1 MRRHIKN
8 YKSESKSIGEGQVL
22 HCPYDFETAKVVL
35 REMAEHLALSLFEKK
50 LVTSSV
56 TLNINYDIESL
67 EKTDYKGEIV
77 TDYYS
82 REVAKPAR
90 GTIFVGQDTNSS
102 KAIINGFMDLYEKIT
117 DPSLLIR
124 KINVTAINVKPAE
137 MRQGSLFDE
146 EDNDIKEEKL
156 QKVRLEIM
164 KKYGKNALLKCTNLT
179 EGATAIERN
188 SQIGGHKA

>member
-1 MRRHIKN
+1 
-8 YKSESKSIGEGQVL
+8 
-22 HCPYDFETAKVVL
+22 
-35 REMAEHLALSLFEKK
+35 
-50 LVTSSV
+50 
-56 TLNINYDIESL
+56 
-67 EKTDYKGEIV
+67 
-77 TDYYS
+77 
-82 REVAKPAR
+82 
-90 GTIFVGQDTNSS
+90 
-102 KAIINGFMDLYEKIT
+102 MDLYEKIT

-146 EDNDIKEEKL
+146 EDNNIKEENL

-164 KKYGKNALLKCTNLT
+164 KKFGKNALLKGTNLT